1 MVRACSSV
9 AAMVSRQY
17 VQMTR
22 VRVEGLLAAFPK
34 LVAAGKQHTYVETEN
49 VRYVYQPLECGT
61 LYLLLVTTKGSNI
74 LEDLDVLRLL
84 AKTLPE
90 YTQGQVDEEGVSLS
104 AFDLI
109 FAFDEIISLGYK
121 ENVTMAQV
129 KTFTEM
135 NSHEEKLHKMMI
147 QSKINDTKDV
157 MRRKADEIDKVKNE
171 TRRMQQSSM
180 QRDRGMYSA
189 LNQGFGSRPSGGFG
203 GPSDGF
209 GGGQPFGGQGGF
221 EDGRD
226 DEFGYLGRGG
236 STGSF
241 SDDRPSGG
249 FRSKY
254 SEDAQGYGQ
263 STPGTGGMPQK
274 SLAGPKKGMQL
285 GGKPKTNQFLESLRA
300 EGEAVD
306 PDFHLETRTQAQ
318 APAPVPVAAAPSES
332 VSLVIEEKLNVVLNR
347 NGGLEQM
354 ELQGNMLLEVRNED
368 DALIRVI
375 TKAGDNQGF
384 QFKTHP
390 NIDKALHTNEK
401 ILGLKDPNRPFPC
414 GSALGV
420 LKWRYSTKDE
430 SALPL
435 SINCW
440 PTINGGETAVSIEY
454 EATDAMDLQH
464 VVISIPCPPCRDPPA
479 VNSCDG
485 EFRFDARNGVMEW
498 NIELIDDSN
507 RSGSMEFVIPVANTE
522 AFFPIDV
529 SFSSAKTFCDIDV
542 TRIARTTDGAPVKYA
557 AKKMMLVD
565 SFQVV

>member
-1 MVRACSSV
+1 
-9 AAMVSRQY
+9 
-17 VQMTR
+17 MTR

-34 LVAAGKQHTYVETEN
+34 LVGSGKQHTYVETEN

-61 LYLLLVTTKGSNI
+61 MYLLLVTTKGSNI

-90 YTQGQVDEEGVSLS
+90 YTQGQVDEEGVSFA

-157 MRRKADEIDKVKNE
+157 MRRKATEIDKVKLE
-171 TRRMQQSSM
+171 TKMQQSAM
-180 QRDRGMYSA
+180 QRSGGYGGPSR
-189 LNQGFGSRPSGGFG
+189 GFGARDSFDARGGFGGQSGGFG
-203 GPSDGF
+203 GQQ
-209 GGGQPFGGQGGF
+209 GGGFGGQGGF
-221 EDGRD
+221 GDGSSGSFDDGRN

-236 STGSF
+236 GGSGSF
-241 SDDRPSGG
+241 GDDQPTSGG
-249 FRSKY
+249 FRTRY
-254 SEDAQGYGQ
+254 SDDVGGYGQ
-263 STPGTGGMPQK
+263 QSSPGMPQK

-300 EGEAVD
+300 EGESVD
-306 PDFHLETRTQAQ
+306 ADFGIEPSR
-318 APAPVPVAAAPSES
+318 PEPVAAAPAAAPTES
-332 VSLVIEEKLNVVLNR
+332 VSLVVEEKLNVTLNR

-354 ELQGNMLLEVRNED
+354 DLQGNMLLEVRNED
-368 DALIRVI
+368 DALIRVV
-375 TKAGDNQGF
+375 TKAGENAGF

-390 NIDKALHTNEK
+390 NIDKALHANEK

-420 LKWRYSTKDE
+420 LKWRFSTKDE

-454 EATDAMDLQH
+454 EASDAMDLQN

-507 RSGSMEFVIPVANTE
+507 RNGSMEFVIPVADTE

-529 SFSSAKTFCDIDV
+529 HFSSAKTFCDIEV
-542 TRIARTTDGAPVKYA
+542 ASISRTTDGAPVTFGGRT
-557 AKKMMLVD
+557 MMLVD
-565 SFQVV
+565 SYQVV

>member
-1 MVRACSSV
+1 
-9 AAMVSRQY
+9 
-17 VQMTR
+17 MTR

-34 LVAAGKQHTYVETEN
+34 LVGSGKQHTYVETEN

-61 LYLLLVTTKGSNI
+61 MYLLLVTTKGSNI

-90 YTQGQVDEEGVSLS
+90 YTQGQVDEEGVSFA

-157 MRRKADEIDKVKNE
+157 MRRKATEIEKVK
-171 TRRMQQSSM
+171 QAAM
-180 QRDRGMYSA
+180 QR
-189 LNQGFGSRPSGGFG
+189 SGGYG
-203 GPSDGF
+203 GPSRGF
-209 GGGQPFGGQGGF
+209 GARDSFDARGGF
-221 EDGRD
+221 WWAKWRFRWPAGRWFWWARRVRRRLERQLRRRTQRRVVD
-226 DEFGYLGRGG
+226 TSAAAGRRR
-236 STGSF
+236 SGSF
-241 SDDRPSGG
+241 GDDHPTSGG
-249 FRSKY
+249 FRTRY
-254 SEDAQGYGQ
+254 SDDVGGYGQ
-263 STPGTGGMPQK
+263 QSSPGMPQK

-300 EGEAVD
+300 EGESVD
-306 PDFHLETRTQAQ
+306 ADFGIEPSR
-318 APAPVPVAAAPSES
+318 PEMPVAAAPAAAPTES
-332 VSLVIEEKLNVVLNR
+332 VSLVVEEKLNVTLNR

-354 ELQGNMLLEVRNED
+354 DLQGNMLLEVRNED
-368 DALIRVI
+368 DALIRVV
-375 TKAGDNQGF
+375 TKAGENAGF

-390 NIDKALHTNEK
+390 NIDKALHANEK

-420 LKWRYSTKDE
+420 LKWRFSTKDE

-454 EATDAMDLQH
+454 EASDAMDLQN

-507 RSGSMEFVIPVANTE
+507 RNGSMEFVIPVADTE

-529 SFSSAKTFCDIDV
+529 HFSSAKTFCDIEV
-542 TRIARTTDGAPVKYA
+542 ASISRTTDGAPVTFGGRT
-557 AKKMMLVD
+557 MMLVD
-565 SFQVV
+565 SYQVV

>member
-1 MVRACSSV
+1 
-9 AAMVSRQY
+9 
-17 VQMTR
+17 MTR

-34 LVAAGKQHTYVETEN
+34 LVGSGKQHTYVETEN

-61 LYLLLVTTKGSNI
+61 MYLLLVTTKGSNI

-90 YTQGQVDEEGVSLS
+90 YTQGQVDEEGVSFA

-157 MRRKADEIDKVKNE
+157 MRRKATEIDKVKLE
-171 TRRMQQSSM
+171 TKMQQSRCNEAEVTAARAADSGREIRSM
-180 QRDRGMYSA
+180 RAVVLVGKVAVSVASREVVLVGKAGSA
-189 LNQGFGSRPSGGFG
+189 TARAGSF
-203 GPSDGF
+203 D
-209 GGGQPFGGQGGF
+209 
-221 EDGRD
+221 DGRN

-236 STGSF
+236 GGSGSF
-241 SDDRPSGG
+241 GDDQPTSGG
-249 FRSKY
+249 FRTRY
-254 SEDAQGYGQ
+254 SDDVGGYGQ
-263 STPGTGGMPQK
+263 QSSPGMPQK

-300 EGEAVD
+300 EGESVD
-306 PDFHLETRTQAQ
+306 ADFGIEPSR
-318 APAPVPVAAAPSES
+318 PEMPVAAAPAAAPTES
-332 VSLVIEEKLNVVLNR
+332 VSLVVEEKLNVTLNR

-354 ELQGNMLLEVRNED
+354 DLQGNMLLEVRNED
-368 DALIRVI
+368 DALIRVV
-375 TKAGDNQGF
+375 TKAGENAGF

-390 NIDKALHTNEK
+390 NIDKALHANEK

-420 LKWRYSTKDE
+420 LKWRFSTKDE

-454 EATDAMDLQH
+454 EASDAMDLQN

-507 RSGSMEFVIPVANTE
+507 RNGSMEFVIPVADTE

-529 SFSSAKTFCDIDV
+529 HFSSAKTFCDIEV
-542 TRIARTTDGAPVKYA
+542 ASISRTTDGAPVTFGGRT
-557 AKKMMLVD
+557 MMLVD
-565 SFQVV
+565 SYQVV